1 MDALERIISLGRVGG
16 HPALDLINTVDWRD
30 RPITQPGAAEEL
42 LPDYACLL
50 AWCREGGVLEAA
62 EARRLEA
69 LGRSRPEAA
78 EAVAA
83 AARSLR
89 EALLRLIRAVQAGQ
103 APPREELAELNQ
115 WLQRDPLRL
124 RADQAGFA
132 WTGGPA
138 DDLEAPLPRLAR
150 LGAELLTSGKLDRVQ
165 CCGGPGCGWLFLDTS
180 PNRRRRWCSMEGC
193 GNRAKAKRHYI
204 KEKQINKKKL

>member
-30 RPITQPGAAEEL
+30 RQPAGAEEL

-50 AWCREGGVLEAA
+50 AWCQGGRVLDPT

-69 LGRSRPEAA
+69 LARSHPPEA

-83 AARSLR
+83 AACSLR
-89 EALLRLIRAVQAGQ
+89 EALLRLIRASQAGQ
-103 APPREELAELNQ
+103 AAPTDALAELNQ
-115 WLQRDPLRL
+115 WLQRDPLQL
-124 RADQAGFA
+124 RAGSTGFA
-132 WTGGPA
+132 WAGSPA
-138 DDLEAPLPRLAR
+138 DALEAPLPRLAR
-150 LGAELLTSGKLDRVQ
+150 LGAELLTSGKLDRVH
-165 CCGGPGCGWLFLDTS
+165 CCDGPGCGWLFLDTS
-180 PNRRRRWCSMEGC
+180 PNRRRRWCSMDGC

-204 KEKQINKKKL
+204 KEKQNTKNSK